1 VRNYF
6 LLRKMDKTE
15 KESLDLIQD
24 WISECDVNE
33 RGISFEFFDTD
44 AQDLMVLVKSIIKK
58 VRETSLL

>member
-1 VRNYF
+1 
-6 LLRKMDKTE
+6 MDKTE